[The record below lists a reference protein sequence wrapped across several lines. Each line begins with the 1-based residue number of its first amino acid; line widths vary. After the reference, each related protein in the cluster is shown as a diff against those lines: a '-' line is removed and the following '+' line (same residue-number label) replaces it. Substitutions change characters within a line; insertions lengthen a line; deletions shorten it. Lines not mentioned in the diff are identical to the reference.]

1 MTMEEQ
7 FEQTTLD
14 ERKPVTESSMLE
26 EDSASTEPALMSSS
40 QSRDNN
46 TYSSISSSDF
56 GEQVSSLQSQQL
68 TTQEVLSEE
77 QALTE
82 EDFQRMMSSYE
93 NVYDGVQLTPDVNRL
108 SMNAS
113 ELDIGDRFD
122 TKQLD
127 MHLQPTGRSSSFE
140 QLYQEEIGERPA
152 EESKLAE
159 QSAYP
164 IKPIEGEFNQQA
176 MTASSSLSSSSLV
189 SKEQSAGGKKL
200 KSKQHKR
207 SVRFRSDHSPVH
219 ITVESGLD
227 TLGCD
232 DPLGQTQDPP
242 HVETWE
248 RTYSWDPDWDQTRC
262 RNRTYSTPGKTS
274 NWVMSPIYQEKGIA
288 LC

>member
-1 MTMEEQ
+1 MTMEEH
-7 FEQTTLD
+7 FEQTTRD
-14 ERKPVTESSMLE
+14 ERKPVAEPLMLE

-56 GEQVSSLQSQQL
+56 GEQVASLQSQQL

-113 ELDIGDRFD
+113 ELDIGDHFD

-140 QLYQEEIGERPA
+140 QLYQEETGERPTD
-152 EESKLAE
+152 EKLAE
-159 QSAYP
+159 LSTYP
-164 IKPIEGEFNQQA
+164 VKPKEGEFNQQT
-176 MTASSSLSSSSLV
+176 MTTSSCLSSSSLV
-189 SKEQSAGGKKL
+189 SKEQSAGEKGL
-200 KSKQHKR
+200 NEKQHKR

-232 DPLGQTQDPP
+232 DQLGRTQDPP

-262 RNRTYSTPGKTS
+262 RTRTYSTPGKTS